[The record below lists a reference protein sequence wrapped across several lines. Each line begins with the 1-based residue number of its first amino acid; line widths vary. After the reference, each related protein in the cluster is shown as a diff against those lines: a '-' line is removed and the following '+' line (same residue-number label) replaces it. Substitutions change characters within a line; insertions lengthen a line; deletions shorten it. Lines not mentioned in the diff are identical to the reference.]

1 VWIRLRIADLGT
13 IVHYTGIFVAG
24 IGVAMVLPLL
34 TAVLAAEWAPAMD
47 YVLGIGV
54 ALVAGLAMA
63 LVRPAQHRITH
74 AHALM
79 IAAFSWLA
87 CSLVA
92 AVPLAFAPNYGGY
105 LDAVFDALSGLTTS
119 GLTVVQDL
127 DHMAYSHSMWRHLT
141 HLIGGQGIIVA
152 ALSLAIGL
160 RGGAFALYLA
170 EARDEKVLP
179 NVVNT
184 ARFIWFVTA
193 VYVSIGTA
201 VLFVLNLVR
210 GMVVS
215 RAGLHAFWM
224 VIAAYDTGGFAPQS
238 QNQLYY
244 HSPIFEIVMVTLM
257 MAGTLNFNLHAA
269 VWRGRKTEI
278 LRNLETR
285 TLALSILVIS
295 LIVALGLAATQH
307 FDTVPEVIRKGV
319 YHVFSAH
326 TGTGHQTLYPVQWA
340 RDYGPLAFIGILL
353 AMGLG
358 GGMSSTAGGIKAL
371 RVGLLFKTISNNV
384 REAVSPRSALVQTR
398 YHHIRD
404 KVLTPE
410 LTVSVLI
417 FFTLYVL
424 SYVTGTIIGTGYG
437 YPLMDAAFESVSASA
452 NVGLS
457 TGITGHDMP
466 TGLKLLYI
474 VQMWIGRLEFIA
486 VLAFLSYVLAA
497 LRPRGSS

>member
-1 VWIRLRIADLGT
+1 MWIRLRIADLET

-24 IGVAMVLPLL
+24 IGAVMVVPLA

-47 YVLGIGV
+47 YLLGIGV
-54 ALVAGLAMA
+54 ALVVGLSMA

-92 AVPLAFAPNYGGY
+92 AVPLAFSPNYASY

-119 GLTVVQDL
+119 GLTVVSDL
-127 DHMAYSHSMWRHLT
+127 DHMAYSHNMWRHLT

-193 VYVSIGTA
+193 VYVAAGTA

-210 GMVVS
+210 GMVLS
-215 RAGLHAFWM
+215 RAGLQAFWM

-244 HSPIFEIVMVTLM
+244 HSAIFEIVTVTLM

-269 VWRGRKTEI
+269 VWRGNRKEI
-278 LRNLETR
+278 FRNIETR
-285 TLALSILVIS
+285 TLAFSILAIS
-295 LIVALGLAATQH
+295 LIVSLGLAATQYY
-307 FDTVPEVIRKGV
+307 DAVPSVIRKGV

-326 TGTGHQTLYPVQWA
+326 TGTGHQTLYPSQWA
-340 RDYGPLAFIGILL
+340 GDFGQLAFIGILL

-358 GGMSSTAGGIKAL
+358 GGMSSTGGGIKAL
-371 RVGLLFKTISNNV
+371 RVGLLFKAISNNV
-384 REAVSPRSALVQTR
+384 REAISPRSALVQTR

-417 FFTLYVL
+417 FFTLFVL
-424 SYVTGTIIGTGYG
+424 SYVTGTIVGTGYG
-437 YPLMDAAFESVSASA
+437 SPLMDAAFESVSASA

-457 TGITGHDMP
+457 TGITGPAMP

-486 VLAFLSYVLAA
+486 VLALFGYVLTA
-497 LRPRGSS
+497 LRPSRTS